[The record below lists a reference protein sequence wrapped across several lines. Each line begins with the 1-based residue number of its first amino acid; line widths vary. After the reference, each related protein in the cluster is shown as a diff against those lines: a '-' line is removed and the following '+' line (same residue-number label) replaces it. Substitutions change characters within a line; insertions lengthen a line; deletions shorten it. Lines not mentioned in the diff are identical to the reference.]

1 LEGGERMPTLTLNL
15 RYLFSLVG
23 RELSN
28 SELSELL
35 EKCKMSLERI
45 EGDELEV
52 EVTTDRLDLL
62 SEEGIA
68 RHFKGLLRI
77 EEGLPRYSI
86 FQSEVEGIVKESVLN
101 VRPGF
106 ALGVVFGVDLGEDG
120 LLSLMHLQEK
130 IHQTWGRGRRKVS
143 IGIHDFDKLT
153 PPITY
158 AGERPEE
165 IRFVPLG
172 ESEIMS
178 AREII
183 NKHEKGIAYG
193 HIIADKPLYPVLRD
207 SRGEVLSLPPIINS
221 EMTRVTSETKNL
233 LIDVTGTSQ
242 REVEQA
248 LIVVATALAEKG
260 GKIGTVRIRGAKGE
274 YVTPNLSPK
283 EMKLEVEYF
292 KLKTGLDLSSQEIA
306 SLLRKSRLDAVAQG
320 NTVRAL
326 IPPYRVDFL
335 HPIDL
340 VEEAL
345 IVYGYNRLEWEI
357 PNVMTTGRI
366 HPTEKLSRKVRLLMV
381 GLGYQE
387 ILSYVMT
394 NEEELFDK
402 VLRPR
407 KPIVKVANPVSA
419 AFTVLRDSLMPG
431 LLSFLSNNVH
441 APYPQKIFE
450 VGDVVV
456 IDEKEETKA
465 RNERRI
471 AAALA
476 DDVVSFERIQAHL
489 DALLRNLGVE
499 YELEEFEHPTLI
511 SGRSAKI
518 SYLLNSVIEAGYI
531 GEVKPEVLENLGLR
545 CPVGVFE
552 LSLDPL
558 IGEV

>member
-1 LEGGERMPTLTLNL
+1 MPTLTLNL

-23 RELSN
+23 RKLSD
-28 SELSELL
+28 SELL
-35 EKCKMSLERI
+35 ELLEKSKMSLERI
-45 EGDELEV
+45 EGEELEV

-68 RHFKGLLRI
+68 RHFKGLLGI
-77 EEGLPRYSI
+77 EKGIPRYEV
-86 FQSEVEGIVKESVLN
+86 FRSEVEGIVDESVIG

-106 ALGVVFGVDLGEDG
+106 ALGVVLGVELGEDG

-143 IGIHDFDKLT
+143 IGVHDFDKLK

-158 AGERPEE
+158 AGEKPED

-172 ESEIMS
+172 ETDVMDG
-178 AREII
+178 REII
-183 NKHEKGIAYG
+183 RKHEKGVVYG
-193 HIIADKPLYPVLRD
+193 HIIADKPLFPVLRD

-221 EMTRVTSETKNL
+221 EMTRVTADTKNL

-248 LIVVATALAEKG
+248 LIVVVTALAEIG
-260 GKIGTVRIRGAKGE
+260 GRIGTVRLRGAKGE
-274 YVTPNLSPK
+274 FATPDLTPK
-283 EMKLEVEYF
+283 VMRLEADYF
-292 KLKTGLDLSSQEIA
+292 RDKTGLDLSPQEIA
-306 SLLRKSRLDAVAQG
+306 ALLRKARMDAVAKQG
-320 NTVRAL
+320 IVEAS

-345 IVYGYNRLEWEI
+345 IVYGFNNLEWEI
-357 PNVMTTGRI
+357 PNVMTIGRV
-366 HPTEKLSRKVRLLMV
+366 HPTEKFSRKVRLLMV

-387 ILSYVMT
+387 VLSYVMT
-394 NEEELFDK
+394 SEEELFEK
-402 VLRPR
+402 VLRPK

-419 AFTVLRDSLMPG
+419 AFSVLRDSLMPG

-441 APYPQKIFE
+441 ASYPQMIFE
-450 VGDVVV
+450 VGDVVIV
-456 IDEKEETKA
+456 DEEQETKA
-465 RNERRI
+465 RNERRV

-476 DDVVSFERIQAHL
+476 DDIVSFERIQAHL
-489 DALLRNLGVE
+489 DALLRSLGIK
-499 YELEEFEHPTLI
+499 YELEEYEHPTLI
-511 SGRSAKI
+511 KGRSASI
-518 SYLLNSVIEAGYI
+518 SYLLKSKTIKAGYI
-531 GEVKPEVLENLGLR
+531 GEVKPEVLEILGLR

-552 LSLDPL
+552 LNLDPL
-558 IGEV
+558 IGERGE

>member
-1 LEGGERMPTLTLNL
+1 MPTLTLNL
-15 RYLFSLVG
+15 RYLFSLIG
-23 RELSN
+23 RELSD

-35 EKCKMSLERI
+35 EKSKMSLERI

-52 EVTTDRLDLL
+52 EVTTDRIDLL

-68 RHFKGLLRI
+68 RHFKGLLGI
-77 EEGLPRYSI
+77 EEGLPQYST

-106 ALGVVFGVDLGEDG
+106 ALGVVLGVHLGEDG

-130 IHQTWGRGRRKVS
+130 IHQTWGRERRKVS
-143 IGIHDFDKLT
+143 IGIHDLDKLV

-158 AGERPEE
+158 AGERPED
-165 IRFVPLG
+165 IRFIPLG
-172 ESEIMS
+172 MSETMD
-178 AREII
+178 AREVI
-183 NKHEKGIAYG
+183 NRHEKGVAYG
-193 HIIADKPLYPVLRD
+193 HIIADKPLFPVLRD

-242 REVEQA
+242 KEVEQA

-260 GKIGTVRIRGAKGE
+260 GKIGKVRIRGAKGE
-274 YVTPNLSPK
+274 FITPDLSPK
-283 EMKLEVEYF
+283 PMKLEVEYF
-292 KLKTGLDLSSQEIA
+292 RAKTGLDLSSQEIA
-306 SLLRKSRLDAVAQG
+306 SLLRRSRLDAVAKG
-320 NTVRAL
+320 ETVEAL
-326 IPPYRVDFL
+326 IPPYRADFL
-335 HPIDL
+335 HQIDL

-345 IVYGYNRLEWEI
+345 IVYGYNKLEWEI
-357 PNVMTTGRI
+357 PNVMTIGRI
-366 HPTEKLSRKVRLLMV
+366 HPTEKFSKKVRLLMV

-394 NEEELFDK
+394 NEEELFDR

-407 KPIVKVANPVSA
+407 KPIVKVANPVSS

-441 APYPQKIFE
+441 ASYPQMVFE
-450 VGDVVV
+450 VGDVVIV
-456 IDEKEETKA
+456 DETRETKA
-465 RNERRI
+465 RNERRV

-476 DDVVSFERIQAHL
+476 DDIVSFERIQAHL
-489 DALLRNLGVE
+489 DALLRNLGVK
-499 YELEEFEHPTLI
+499 YELEELEHPTLI
-511 SGRSAKI
+511 KGRSASI
-518 SYLLNSVIEAGYI
+518 FYLLGSRRTEAGYI
-531 GEVKPEVLENLGLR
+531 GEVKPEVLEILGLR

-552 LSLDPL
+552 LNLDPL
-558 IGEV
+558 IGEYK

>member
-1 LEGGERMPTLTLNL
+1 MPTLTLNL

-23 RELSN
+23 RELSD

-35 EKCKMSLERI
+35 EKSKMSLERI
-45 EGDELEV
+45 EGDEIEV

-68 RHFKGLLRI
+68 RHFKGLLGI
-77 EEGLPRYSI
+77 EEGIPKYEV
-86 FQSEVEGIVKESVLN
+86 FQSDVEGIVEESVMS

-106 ALGVVFGVDLGEDG
+106 ALGIVLGVHLGEEG

-130 IHQTWGRGRRKVS
+130 IHQTWGRERRKVS
-143 IGIHDFDKLT
+143 IGVHDFDKLE

-158 AGERPEE
+158 AGERPED

-172 ESEIMS
+172 ESEIMN

-183 NKHEKGIAYG
+183 NRHEKGIAYG
-193 HIIADKPLYPVLRD
+193 HIIADKPLFPVLRD
-207 SRGEVLSLPPIINS
+207 RRGEVLSLPPIINS
-221 EMTRVTSETKNL
+221 EMTRVTSETRNL

-260 GKIGTVRIRGAKGE
+260 GKIGTVKLKGAKGE
-274 YVTPNLSPK
+274 FVTPDLTPKVMSLEAEYFRAKTGLNLSP
-283 EMKLEVEYF
+283 
-292 KLKTGLDLSSQEIA
+292 QEIA
-306 SLLRKSRLDAVAQG
+306 NLLRKSRLDAVAKQE
-320 NTVRAL
+320 VVEAL

-345 IVYGYNRLEWEI
+345 IAYGYNKLGWEI
-357 PNVMTTGRI
+357 PNVMTIGRV
-366 HPTEKLSRKVRLLMV
+366 HPKEKFSKKVRLLMV

-394 NEEELFDK
+394 SEKELFDK
-402 VLRPR
+402 VLRPK
-407 KPIVKVANPVSA
+407 KPIVKVANPVSK
-419 AFTVLRDSLMPG
+419 AFAVLRDSLMPG

-441 APYPQKIFE
+441 ASYPQLVFE

-456 IDEKEETKA
+456 VDESQETKT
-465 RNERRI
+465 RNERRV

-489 DALLRNLGVE
+489 DALLRNLGVK
-499 YELEEFEHPTLI
+499 YGLERFEHPTLI
-511 SGRSAKI
+511 KGRSAKVLYELK
-518 SYLLNSVIEAGYI
+518 SGTIEAGYI
-531 GEVKPEVLENLGLR
+531 GEVRPEVLEVLGLR

-552 LSLDPL
+552 VNLDPL
-558 IGEV
+558 IGG